1 MIGSTGGRAAPMIIV
16 HDVWH
21 TPIHLR
27 GLRVRLA
34 EAGWRVFTPGLP
46 GHGAG
51 TSRGRWPDAAVDT
64 VVAAIGR
71 AGGEPV
77 TLVGHGWGAAVA
89 SAAAGRVPQLVH
101 QVIHIGGVLPTA
113 GPRSLRDET
122 SPLLRLVLDQGRD
135 PDHGVIAPPDVATWW
150 RWWASPRRYPD
161 QDGVLDAPSTLI
173 RRIHTT
179 LVPAPVT
186 ALTGQL
192 DLEDFYALSRAG
204 AVRAVYLRPVGSD
217 GYGARY
223 RWGEFAAC
231 LGPVAGIHDLP
242 GEHERLVLRPAG
254 VARAVHAAASG
265 LAPWQPPSRHSAAA

>member
-1 MIGSTGGRAAPMIIV
+1 MVVV

-27 GLRVRLA
+27 GLRARLA

-71 AGGEPV
+71 AAGGEPV
-77 TLVGHGWGAAVA
+77 TVVGHGWGAAVA
-89 SAAAGRVPQLVH
+89 SAAAGRVPRLVR
-101 QVIHIGGVLPTA
+101 QVVHIGGVLPTD
-113 GPRSLRDET
+113 GPRSLWDET

-135 PDHGVIAPPDVATWW
+135 PGRGVVAPPDVTTWW
-150 RWWASPRRYPD
+150 RWWARPHPP
-161 QDGVLDAPSTLI
+161 GAAGEAPSTLV

-179 LVPAPVT
+179 LVPAPVS
-186 ALTGQL
+186 ALTGRL
-192 DLEDFYALSRAG
+192 DLEDFYALARAG

-223 RWGEFAAC
+223 RWAEFASC
-231 LGPVAGIHDLP
+231 LGPTAEVRDLP

-265 LAPWQPPSRHSAAA
+265 LAPWDPPRPVRAA